1 MTEAS
6 SIEFYSRAQADAKF
20 AEVSELQ
27 DLADDVSGLDTRL
40 IAAEGDIDTLET
52 AQGLLSGRMTAAEG
66 RLTTAEGDIDNLE
79 TTVGGLATV
88 ARTGSYN
95 DLSDKPTFAQVQSDW
110 AQTDA
115 QAVDYIKNKPTI
127 PAGAVLYSGTG
138 QNTDGAITQKG
149 TTDALALKADR
160 TEIPTFT
167 AQSGYWTITY

>member
-1 MTEAS
+1 MTEVS

-40 IAAEGDIDTLET
+40 IAAEGGIDNLET

-66 RLTTAEGDIDNLE
+66 RLTTAEGDIDDLE
-79 TTVGGLATV
+79 TAVSGLATV

-149 TTDALALKADR
+149 TTDALALKAD
-160 TEIPTFT
+160 ISQLPTFT

>member
-1 MTEAS
+1 MTEVS
-6 SIEFYSRAQADAKF
+6 SIEFYSREQADSKF
-20 AEVSELQ
+20 AEISELQ
-27 DLADDVSGLDTRL
+27 DVADDVSGLDTRL
-40 IAAEGDIDTLET
+40 IAAEGDIDNLET

-66 RLTTAEGDIDNLE
+66 DIDDLE
-79 TTVGGLATV
+79 SAVGGLATV

-149 TTDALALKADR
+149 TTDALALKADVSQL
-160 TEIPTFT
+160 PTFT

>member
-1 MTEAS
+1 MTEVS
-6 SIEFYSRAQADAKF
+6 SIEFYSRTQADAKF

-27 DLADDVSGLDTRL
+27 DVADDVSGLDTRL
-40 IAAEGDIDTLET
+40 VAAEGDIDTLET

-66 RLTTAEGDIDNLE
+66 RLTTAEGDIDDLE
-79 TTVGGLATV
+79 SAVGGLATV
-88 ARTGSYN
+88 ARTGSYD
-95 DLSDKPTFAQVQSDW
+95 DLTDKPVFAQVQSDW
-110 AQTDA
+110 TQTDA
-115 QAVDYIKNKPTI
+115 AAVDYIKNKPVI
-127 PAGAVLYSGTG
+127 PSGAVLYPGTG

>member
-1 MTEAS
+1 MTEVS
-6 SIEFYSRAQADAKF
+6 SIEFYSRTQADAKF

-52 AQGLLSGRMTAAEG
+52 AEGLLSGRMTAAEG
-66 RLTTAEGDIDNLE
+66 RLTTAEGDIDALE
-79 TTVGGLATV
+79 GSVAGLATV

-95 DLSDKPTFAQVQSDW
+95 DLSDKP
-110 AQTDA
+110 
-115 QAVDYIKNKPTI
+115 II
-127 PAGAVLYSGTG
+127 PPGSTLYPGTG

-160 TEIPTFT
+160 TEVPTFT